1 MFASGPFSELL
12 HHASHWLGG
21 FALALLMMGVGGA
34 LERRWPAELLQSS
47 AGMRFNVAY
56 AALYLAFA
64 EAVRPLMAM
73 VSVALV
79 NALGGGWVVLAS
91 RGWGAL
97 ASIVIVLLTF
107 DLLEYAF
114 HRLQHAW
121 PVLWKLH
128 SLHHSAAEFNVTV
141 TFRHHWFEVILKGCL
156 LYPVVGVLFK
166 VEPWI
171 VGVTAVIFMF
181 GNYFAHMN
189 LRIDLGRFT
198 TWVNNPQYHRLHHS
212 NRTEHY
218 DHNFTQ
224 LLPLWDHLFGTLWVP
239 SKHEWPATGLD
250 DGAQPRS
257 LLGALSWP
265 LRPQARR
272 VLTNTRP
279 THRFTTRQTN
289 DHGGHDEHA

>member
-1 MFASGPFSELL
+1 MFASGQFPELL
-12 HHASHWLGG
+12 NHVRHWLGG
-21 FALALLMMGVGGA
+21 FALALVMMGVGAA
-34 LERRWPAELLQSS
+34 LERRWPAELLQSR
-47 AGMRFNVAY
+47 AGMRFNVVY
-56 AALYLAFA
+56 AALYMALA
-64 EAVRPLMAM
+64 EAMRPLMAM
-73 VSVALV
+73 ASVAII

-97 ASIVIVLLTF
+97 ASMVVVLLTF
-107 DLLEYAF
+107 DVLEYAF

-128 SLHHSAAEFNVTV
+128 SLHHSAAELNVTV
-141 TFRHHWFEVILKGCL
+141 TFRHHWFEVLLKGCL

-181 GNYFAHMN
+181 ANYFAHMN

-212 NRTEHY
+212 NRTEHF

-239 SKHEWPATGLD
+239 SKHEWPATGLH

-265 LRPQARR
+265 LRSQAGRILGNAR
-272 VLTNTRP
+272 AA
-279 THRFTTRQTN
+279 HRFAARQTD

>member
-1 MFASGPFSELL
+1 MFVSGPLAELL
-12 HHASHWLGG
+12 HHATHWLGSY
-21 FALALLMMGVGGA
+21 ALVLTMMAAGVT
-34 LERRWPAELLQSS
+34 LERRWPADLLQSR
-47 AGMRFNVAY
+47 AGMRFNVVY
-56 AALYLAFA
+56 AALYLALF
-64 EAVRPLMAM
+64 EAVRPLTAMA
-73 VSVALV
+73 SVAIV
-79 NALGGGWVVLAS
+79 NALGGGRVVLAS
-91 RGWGAL
+91 SGWGAL

-107 DLLEYAF
+107 DLLEYVF

-141 TFRHHWFEVILKGCL
+141 TLRHHWFEVLIKGCL

-171 VGVTAVIFMF
+171 VAVTSIIFMF

-189 LRIDLGRFT
+189 LRIDFGRFT
-198 TWVNNPQYHRLHHS
+198 TWVNNPQFHRLHHS
-212 NRTEHY
+212 NRAEHF
-218 DHNFTQ
+218 DRNFTQ

-239 SKHEWPATGLD
+239 AKHEWPATGLD
-250 DGAQPRS
+250 DGAQPHS

-265 LRPQARR
+265 LRSQAGR
-272 VLTNTRP
+272 LLGEARP
-279 THRFTTRQTN
+279 AHRLAARQTD